1 MLYFLVN
8 YFIQAAKL
16 QKKIRLRK
24 FYATFITKKALVNIF
39 LKISLEKVTKIGKF
53 IIPLHQ
59 IAIFFKMKR
68 LFLMMALSTTL
79 MTVAA
84 QQPEEEMTE
93 TTDSMAT
100 VNSYVDSLLAF
111 RHKQMS
117 ATQTV
122 TSPDGRLYRLFAPLT
137 FYRSPAARQLSME
150 ADGGNGGYSESNVV
164 AKAVDEALLAVY
176 LNRPDLVV
184 STQTNLDKVGS
195 VREEFEKPVKNNID
209 MSKAVEPV
217 PDADMGTPQGLIIQ
231 KPNFWTLKGES
242 NLQLMQNF
250 VSDNWYK
257 GGESNYSMLGQ
268 VVLSANYNNKSGVQF
283 DNILEMKLGFQT
295 SPSDTVHKFKS
306 NNDLIRYTGR
316 FGLQAIKNWNYT
328 LQVLA
333 YTQFTR
339 GYKSNDTRVYS
350 DFMSPF
356 NLNIG
361 LGMTYNV
368 KALKGKLT
376 GKVNI
381 SPFSYN
387 WKYVDRKDLVGHYG
401 IPGDHHSMDD
411 YGSQI
416 TSELQW
422 VFSNQ
427 VKWKTRFYYYTTYKR
442 TEMEWENTINLSISK
457 YVTTNIFIYPRFDDS
472 VKRDSDLGYWQFK
485 EYCSLGV
492 TYSF

>member
-1 MLYFLVN
+1 
-8 YFIQAAKL
+8 
-16 QKKIRLRK
+16 
-24 FYATFITKKALVNIF
+24 
-39 LKISLEKVTKIGKF
+39 
-53 IIPLHQ
+53 
-59 IAIFFKMKR
+59 MKR
-68 LFLMMALSTTL
+68 FFLMMAFTMAL
-79 MTVAA
+79 MTDVAA
-84 QQPEEEMTE
+84 QRHRVKTVAPI
-93 TTDSMAT
+93 DSMAT
-100 VNSYVDSLLAF
+100 VNAYLDSLLSY
-111 RHKQMS
+111 RQKQMS
-117 ATQTV
+117 EETTE
-122 TSPDGRLYRLFAPLT
+122 TDLDGRYYRLFAPLT
-137 FYRSPAARQLSME
+137 FYHSPAGRALAFS
-150 ADGGNGGYSESNVV
+150 ADSLGEDEVTGE
-164 AKAVDEALLAVY
+164 VDAALMALY
-176 LNRPDLVV
+176 LRRPDLVK
-184 STQTNLDKVGS
+184 STETKLDKTGS
-195 VREEFEKPVKNNID
+195 VRDDFEKPVKNEVD

-217 PDADMGTPQGLIIQ
+217 PEAPVYVPQGLVIQ
-231 KPNFWTLKGES
+231 KPNFWTFKGDS
-242 NLQLMQNF
+242 YLQLMQNF

-268 VVLSANYNNKSGVQF
+268 VTLSANYNNKEGVQI
-283 DNILEMKLGFQT
+283 DNILELKLGFQT
-295 SPSDTVHKFKS
+295 SPSDTVHKFKT
-306 NNDLIRYTGR
+306 NNDIIRYTGR
-316 FGLQAIKNWNYT
+316 FGLQAIKNWSYT

-339 GYKSNDTRVYS
+339 GYKSNNTRVYS

-356 NLNIG
+356 NLNFG

-368 KALKGKLT
+368 KAFKGKLT

-387 WKYVDRKDLVGHYG
+387 WKYVDRKDLTGHYG
-401 IPGDHHSMDD
+401 IPGDHNSMDD

-457 YVTTNIFIYPRFDDS
+457 YITTNIFIYPRFDDS

-492 TYSF
+492 TYAF

>member
-1 MLYFLVN
+1 
-8 YFIQAAKL
+8 
-16 QKKIRLRK
+16 
-24 FYATFITKKALVNIF
+24 
-39 LKISLEKVTKIGKF
+39 
-53 IIPLHQ
+53 
-59 IAIFFKMKR
+59 
-68 LFLMMALSTTL
+68 MMAFTMTL
-79 MTVAA
+79 INVVAA
-84 QQPEEEMTE
+84 RRHRVITDAPV
-93 TTDSMAT
+93 DSMAT
-100 VNSYVDSLLAF
+100 VNSYLDSLLSY
-111 RHKQMS
+111 RQKQM
-117 ATQTV
+117 AKDAEV
-122 TSPDGRLYRLFAPLT
+122 KELDGRYFRLFAPLT
-137 FYRSPAARQLSME
+137 FYHSPAGRALAFSE
-150 ADGGNGGYSESNVV
+150 DSLGGDDVTIEVD
-164 AKAVDEALLAVY
+164 AVLMSLY
-176 LNRPDLVV
+176 LRRPDLVK
-184 STQTNLDKVGS
+184 STETKLDKTGS
-195 VREEFEKPVKNNID
+195 VRDDFEKPVKNEVD
-209 MSKAVEPV
+209 MTKAVEPLPQAPV
-217 PDADMGTPQGLIIQ
+217 YVPQGLVIQ
-231 KPNFWTLKGES
+231 KPNFWTFKGDS
-242 NLQLMQNF
+242 YLQLMQNF

-268 VVLSANYNNKSGVQF
+268 VTFSANYNNKEGVQI
-283 DNILEMKLGFQT
+283 DNILELKLGFQT
-295 SPSDTVHKFKS
+295 SPSDTIHKFKT
-306 NNDLIRYTGR
+306 NNDMIRYTGR

-339 GYKSNDTRVYS
+339 GYKSNDTKVYS

-356 NLNIG
+356 NLNLG

-387 WKYVDRKDLVGHYG
+387 WKYVDRKDLTGHYG
-401 IPGDHHSMDD
+401 IPGDHNSMDD

-457 YVTTNIFIYPRFDDS
+457 YISTNIFIYPRFDDS
-472 VKRDSDLGYWQFK
+472 VSRDSDLGYWQFK

-492 TYSF
+492 TYAF

>member
-1 MLYFLVN
+1 
-8 YFIQAAKL
+8 
-16 QKKIRLRK
+16 
-24 FYATFITKKALVNIF
+24 
-39 LKISLEKVTKIGKF
+39 
-53 IIPLHQ
+53 
-59 IAIFFKMKR
+59 MKR
-68 LFLMMALSTTL
+68 FFLTTAFAMTL
-79 MTVAA
+79 MTVVAS
-84 QQPEEEMTE
+84 QRQSVVTSVPI
-93 TTDSMAT
+93 DSMAT
-100 VNSYVDSLLAF
+100 VNAYLDSLLSY
-111 RHKQMS
+111 RQKQMANES
-117 ATQTV
+117 AGQQL
-122 TSPDGRLYRLFAPLT
+122 DGRCFRLFAPLT
-137 FYRSPAARQLSME
+137 FYHSPAARVLDFDDDNPD
-150 ADGGNGGYSESNVV
+150 ADVV
-164 AKAVDEALLAVY
+164 AGEVDAALLALY
-176 LNRPDLVV
+176 LRRPDLVK
-184 STQTNLDKVGS
+184 STETTLDKTGS
-195 VREEFEKPVKNNID
+195 VREDFEKPVKNEVD
-209 MSKAVEPV
+209 MSKAVEPI
-217 PDADMGTPQGLIIQ
+217 PDAPVFVPQGLVIQ
-231 KPNFWTLKGES
+231 KPNFWTFKGDS
-242 NLQLMQNF
+242 YLQLMQNF

-268 VVLSANYNNKSGVQF
+268 VTLSANYNNKNGLQM
-283 DNILEMKLGFQT
+283 DNILELKLGFQT

-316 FGLQAIKNWNYT
+316 FGLQAFKNWNYT

-339 GYKSNDTRVYS
+339 GYKSNDQRVYS

-356 NLNIG
+356 NLNLG

-368 KALKGKLT
+368 NAFKGKLT
-376 GKVNI
+376 GRVNI

-387 WKYVDRKDLVGHYG
+387 WKYVDRKALTGHYG

-427 VKWKTRFYYYTTYKR
+427 VRWKTRFYYYTTYKR
-442 TEMEWENTINLSISK
+442 TEIEWENTVQLNISK
-457 YVTTNIFIYPRFDDS
+457 YISTNIFIYPRFDDS

>member
-1 MLYFLVN
+1 MRIKSLTVLLAGLMGGTLMGIAQPRAHVGH
-8 YFIQAAKL
+8 
-16 QKKIRLRK
+16 RLSHTTK
-24 FYATFITKKALVNIF
+24 DIVTQYMDSLTQFKAHQDSMDIIGFAPAMTVSASKPLGIEYNTLFMPATFYKGV
-39 LKISLEKVTKIGKF
+39 
-53 IIPLHQ
+53 PHR
-59 IAIFFKMKR
+59 FFD
-68 LFLMMALSTTL
+68 LNSTT
-79 MTVAA
+79 
-84 QQPEEEMTE
+84 TE
-93 TTDSMAT
+93 
-100 VNSYVDSLLAF
+100 L
-111 RHKQMS
+111 
-117 ATQTV
+117 
-122 TSPDGRLYRLFAPLT
+122 
-137 FYRSPAARQLSME
+137 
-150 ADGGNGGYSESNVV
+150 
-164 AKAVDEALLAVY
+164 DEALLDLY
-176 LNRPDLVV
+176 LYRPDLVV
-184 STQTNLDKVGS
+184 STESQLGKAGDIRQPVTVNVNHAPEIVEKVAP
-195 VREEFEKPVKNNID
+195 KP
-209 MSKAVEPV
+209 E
-217 PDADMGTPQGLIIQ
+217 DATVTPMDLVVL
-231 KPNFWTLKGES
+231 KPNFWNYSGDYY
-242 NLQLMQNF
+242 LQFLQNCI
-250 VSDNWYK
+250 SSNWYK

-268 VVLSANYNNKSGVQF
+268 VTLSANYNNKEGVQI
-283 DNILEMKLGFQT
+283 DNILELKLGFQT
-295 SPSDTVHKFKS
+295 SPSDTIHKFKT
-306 NNDLIRYTGR
+306 NNDMIRYTGR

-339 GYKSNDTRVYS
+339 GYKSNDTKVYS

-356 NLNIG
+356 NLNLG

-387 WKYVDRKDLVGHYG
+387 WKYVDRKNLTGHYG

-457 YVTTNIFIYPRFDDS
+457 YISTNIFIYPRFDDS
-472 VKRDSDLGYWQFK
+472 VSRDSDLGYWQFK

-492 TYSF
+492 TYAF